1 MDPALPSTAAPPY
14 LQRLTGWGRVPAVEA
29 PVRAG
34 EDLFRTARG
43 AVLSRGLGRAYGDA
57 ALPVGGPVAV
67 TTHADRILG
76 FDSDSGVLHAEA
88 GLSLSQL
95 MKSFLPDRW
104 FTPVSPGTQYVTLG
118 GMVASDI
125 HGKNHHVHGTIC
137 NFVRA
142 LHMAVPDGED
152 GALRRVRCT
161 REELP
166 DLFWATIGGMGLTG
180 HVLEVELELERLP
193 SPWIYEETTRHG
205 SMEEVFQVL
214 KEESRVWPMTVAW
227 IDTSARG
234 ASMGR
239 GIVMRGRWAEV
250 DEAPKDAPVWR
261 NAPEVPPVFPSGVMN
276 RASVMALNTAW
287 YMKHGSGRVK
297 HVVGPE
303 AFYYQL
309 DMLTQWNRGYGARG
323 FTQYQCVMPSDL
335 EAYRTLLTRFQDLGG
350 CSFVTVF
357 KDCGPEG
364 EGMLSF
370 PKEGTSL
377 AVDIPMGPHV
387 PKLVEELNAMVI
399 DHGGRVYLTKD
410 AFTSPGDFRRMYPR
424 LDAFLQAKRRY
435 DPQGRISSLLAQ
447 RLEIG

>member
-1 MDPALPSTAAPPY
+1 M
-14 LQRLTGWGRVPAVEA
+14 RV
-29 PVRAG
+29 AG
-34 EDLFRTARG
+34 G

-57 ALPVGGPVAV
+57 ALPSGGPVAL

-76 FDSDSGVLHAEA
+76 FDPDTGVLHAEA

-95 MKSFLPDRW
+95 MRHFLPDRW

-125 HGKNHHVHGTIC
+125 HGKNHHVHGTIG

-142 LHMAVPDGED
+142 LHMAVPDGES
-152 GALRRVRCT
+152 GALRRVRCS
-161 REELP
+161 RDELS
-166 DLFWATIGGMGLTG
+166 DLFWATVGGMGLTG
-180 HVLEVELELERLP
+180 HVLEVEVELERLP
-193 SPWIYEETTRHG
+193 SPWIYEETSRHG
-205 SMEEVFQVL
+205 SLEEVFGVL
-214 KEESRVWPMTVAW
+214 KEESKVWPMTVAW

-239 GIVMRGRWAEV
+239 GIVMRGRWAEA
-250 DEAPKDAPVWR
+250 DEAPKDAPPWR
-261 NAPEVPPVFPSGVMN
+261 NAPEVPPIFPSGVMN
-276 RASVMALNTAW
+276 RASVKAMNTTW
-287 YMKHGSGRVK
+287 YLKHGRGTVK

-335 EAYRTLLTRFQDLGG
+335 EAYRALLTRFQELGG

-357 KDCGPEG
+357 KDCGEQG
-364 EGMLSF
+364 EGLLSF
-370 PKEGTSL
+370 PKAGTSL

-387 PKLVEELNAMVI
+387 AAMVEELNRMVVG
-399 DHGGRVYLTKD
+399 HGGRIYLAKD
-410 AFTSPGDFRRMYPR
+410 AFTSAEHFSEMYPR
-424 LDAFLQAKRRY
+424 MEEFLDVKRRY
-435 DPQGRISSLLAQ
+435 DPTGMISSVLAE
-447 RLEIG
+447 RLRIG

>member
-1 MDPALPSTAAPPY
+1 MSATAPDPTVQQLS
-14 LQRLTGWGRVPAVEA
+14 GWGRVPVVEA

-34 EDLFRTARG
+34 EDLLRAARDT
-43 AVLSRGLGRAYGDA
+43 VLSRGLGRAYGDA
-57 ALPVGGPVAV
+57 ALPLGGPVAL
-67 TTHADRILG
+67 TTHADRIIS
-76 FDSDSGVLHAEA
+76 FDPDTGVLHAEA

-95 MKSFLPDRW
+95 MRSFLPNRW

-125 HGKNHHVHGTIC
+125 HGKNHHVHGTFGS
-137 NFVRA
+137 FVRA

-161 REELP
+161 PESSS

-180 HVLEVELELERLP
+180 HILEVEVELERLP
-193 SPWIYEETTRHG
+193 SPWIYEETSRHG
-205 SMEEVFQVL
+205 SLEEVFGVL
-214 KEESRVWPMTVAW
+214 KEESAVWPMTVAW
-227 IDTSARG
+227 IDTSSRG
-234 ASMGR
+234 AAMGR
-239 GIVMRGRWAEV
+239 GIVMRGRWAEA
-250 DEAPKDAPVWR
+250 DEAPKEPPSWR

-276 RASVMALNTAW
+276 RMSVKALNTAW
-287 YMKHGSGRVK
+287 YLKHGGSTVK

-357 KDCGPEG
+357 KDCGPQG
-364 EGMLSF
+364 EGLLSF

-387 PKLVEELNAMVI
+387 PKLVDELNAMVV
-399 DHGGRVYLTKD
+399 DHGGRIYLAKD
-410 AFTSPGDFRRMYPR
+410 AFTSAEHFRAMYPR
-424 LDAFLQAKRRY
+424 LDGFLAVKRRY
-435 DPQGRISSLLAQ
+435 DPGGRISSVLAE
-447 RLEIG
+447 RLRIG